1 MRFLLMHQTVVE
13 HDAIGR
19 DIVEMYRILSGLHEC
34 FLFCEYSSGL
44 HSVAVVDLARA
55 TALVKDPQCVV
66 LYHHSIYWP
75 AGEQILSAASG
86 PLVFKYHNITP
97 PNYFARTAYW
107 NACVAGREQTYRYV
121 QRFPRALWLSDSLF
135 NLQELGIDE
144 GVCCRVVPP
153 FPGASDS
160 NGTAPDEELL
170 RALLADRRLHVLS
183 VGRLAPN
190 KGHLFLLRVI
200 DYYRTRYK
208 GGVVLHIVGKRDGAL
223 QEYFESILALS
234 RELALGD
241 AINIAGE
248 TSASQILSYFLGSD
262 VYLCC
267 SEHEGFCVPIVES
280 QSLCLPVIARARSAV
295 PETIGAGQILLG
307 ENPAPYADGL
317 HQLKTQAGLRER
329 VIERGRQNYLERF
342 TAERIGERFL
352 AALKDFGLPV

>member
-19 DIVEMYRILSGLHEC
+19 DIVEMYRHLAGAHEC
-34 FLFCEYSSGL
+34 FLFCEHNSGL
-44 HSVAVVDLARA
+44 HSIAVVDLNRA
-55 TALVKDPQCVV
+55 AALVRDPQCVII
-66 LYHHSIYWP
+66 YHHSIYWP

-97 PNYFARTAYW
+97 PRYFARTPYW
-107 NACVAGREQTYRYV
+107 RACLAGREQTYRFV
-121 QRFPRALWLSDSLF
+121 QRFPQAFWLADSLF

-153 FPGASDS
+153 FPSASDS
-160 NGTAPDEELL
+160 SGTAPDEHLL

-183 VGRLAPN
+183 VGRFAPN

-200 DYYRTRYK
+200 DSYRARYRS
-208 GGVVLHIVGKRDGAL
+208 GVVLHLIGKRDEAL
-223 QEYFESILALS
+223 QEYFEDILALS
-234 RELALGD
+234 QELALGD

-248 TSASQILSYFLGSD
+248 ISASQILSYFLGSD

-280 QSLCLPVIARARSAV
+280 QCLCLPVIARARSAV

-307 ENPAPYADGL
+307 ENPALYADGL
-317 HQLKTQAGLRER
+317 QQLRTLTDLRER

-342 TAERIGERFL
+342 TREKIGEQFV
-352 AALKDFGLPV
+352 AALKDFGLPI